1 METLVSI
8 SLILSIVALS
18 LSVGI
23 YIRPV
28 KKILTTPE
36 KKKDSVNRTLKE
48 TSPKN
53 SSEEK
58 LPNLIDKDFGRVMHL
73 AINRIYL
80 LDKNSILEDY
90 TRGTITQEKGNSI
103 TKYTVEY
110 SRIKFS
116 IRSTRCMYEGDFDYH
131 LVAEALGYD
140 NKWHHFLINDQVCTE
155 YWTTELMEKDKLL
168 QKLYLY
174 CKKLYDYSTTLYDY
188 ASVTTKF
195 SQRISNITKLCDRE
209 LYILDHDQTNQES

>member
-58 LPNLIDKDFGRVMHL
+58 LPNLIDKDFGRVMHS

-116 IRSTRCMYEGDFDYH
+116 IRSTKCMYEGDFDYH
-131 LVAEALGYD
+131 LIAKALGYD

-155 YWTTELMEKDKLL
+155 YWTTELIEKDKLL

-174 CKKLYDYSTTLYDY
+174 CKELYDYSTTLYDY

-209 LYILDHDQTNQES
+209 LYILDHDQTN